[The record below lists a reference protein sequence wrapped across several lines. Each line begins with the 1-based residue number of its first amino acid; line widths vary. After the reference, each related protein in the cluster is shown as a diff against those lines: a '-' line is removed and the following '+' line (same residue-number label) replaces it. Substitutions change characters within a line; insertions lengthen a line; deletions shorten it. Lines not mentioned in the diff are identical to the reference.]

1 VSILIIGGGD
11 IGSILAERLS
21 AERKDVVVVEV
32 SEQRVRDLRERMDVQ
47 VIHGSGSSPAVLRNA
62 GLDDAEMVVAVTDSD
77 EVNLISC
84 LVASREGVIP
94 TKIARVRDPDLAEA
108 IPRIL
113 GKDDLDLNINPEEE
127 AAHAIIKI
135 LRVPGAVSVLEF
147 ADGQVQV
154 VAFFLD
160 QACEAEGLVLAEL
173 KNRPELRAN
182 IVAISRGGK
191 LLIPHGATTLER
203 GDLIY
208 AAGRPES
215 LSAFAAFL
223 GKGSARARRIVVS
236 GGGNVAYYLARS
248 LEAEEVSIKLIEP
261 NTERCKFLVERL
273 KRSVV
278 IQGHGTDP
286 GLLAEENVG
295 TADAFLGLT
304 RDEEDNIL
312 AALLAKRAGASKAVA
327 MVNKLSYVSLV
338 SAIGVDAVV
347 SPNLAAV
354 SAILHFIR
362 KGKVVSVTTVGE
374 EAAEALEI
382 VALETSELV
391 GKPLREMDFDDAL
404 VGAIVRGEDV
414 IIPGGED
421 VIEVGDHVIVFALR
435 SAIAK
440 LERQMMV
447 KVQYF

>member
-1 VSILIIGGGD
+1 MSILIIGGGD
-11 IGSILAERLS
+11 IGSILAERLA
-21 AERKDVVVVEV
+21 AENKDVVVVEAD
-32 SEQRVRDLRERMDVQ
+32 EQRVRDLRERMDVK
-47 VIHGSGSSPAVLRNA
+47 VIQGSGSSPSVLRNA
-62 GLDDAEMVVAVTDSD
+62 GLDEAEMVVAVTDSD

-84 LVASREGVIP
+84 VVASKEGVVP

-108 IPRIL
+108 ISRIL
-113 GKDDLDLNINPEEE
+113 GEDELDLSINPEEE

-135 LRVPGAVSVLEF
+135 LRVAGAVSVHEF
-147 ADGQVQV
+147 ADGKVQV
-154 VAFFLD
+154 VAFSLD
-160 QACEAEGLVLAEL
+160 QPCEAEGLVLAEL
-173 KNRPELRAN
+173 KSQPELNVN

-191 LLIPHGATTLER
+191 LLIPGGRTTLER

-208 AAGRPES
+208 AAGRPEN
-215 LSAFAAFL
+215 LNAFAAFL
-223 GKGSARARRIVVS
+223 GKGGARARRIVVS
-236 GGGNVAYYLARS
+236 GGGNVAYYLARR
-248 LEAEEVSIKLIEP
+248 LEPEEVSIKIIEP
-261 NTERCKFLVERL
+261 NTDRCKFLVERL
-273 KRSVV
+273 NRSVV

-295 TADAFLGLT
+295 NADAFLGLT

-312 AALLAKRAGASKAVA
+312 AALLAKRAGASKVVA

-347 SPNLAAV
+347 SPSLAAV
-354 SAILHFIR
+354 STILHFIR

-374 EAAEALEI
+374 EAAEALEV

-391 GKPLREMDFDDAL
+391 DKPLREIDFDDAI
-404 VGAIVRGEDV
+404 VGAIVRGEEV
-414 IIPGGED
+414 IIPGGDD
-421 VIEVGDHVIVFALR
+421 VIEVGDHVIIFALR